1 MSRTE
6 VWAPIATRTPGDLA
20 WEVWPAA
27 PIGLN
32 EMRVLVAAGLAETR
46 ELCVRNLTML
56 QVRAMPS
63 RLTPDE
69 MRLGETETRL
79 RLPDQIEGVPGEFVS
94 QSTPPAVDE
103 P

>member
-1 MSRTE
+1 MSLTQ
-6 VWAPIATRTPGDLA
+6 VWAPIATRTPGDLS

-32 EMRVLVAAGLAETR
+32 EMRVLVAAGFAETR
-46 ELCVRNLTML
+46 ELRVRNLTML
-56 QVRAMPS
+56 QVRAVR

-69 MRLGETETRL
+69 VRLRETETRL
-79 RLPDQIEGVPGEFVS
+79 RLPEQIEGVPAEFVS

>member
-46 ELCVRNLTML
+46 ELRV
-56 QVRAMPS
+56 
-63 RLTPDE
+63 
-69 MRLGETETRL
+69 
-79 RLPDQIEGVPGEFVS
+79 
-94 QSTPPAVDE
+94 
-103 P
+103 